1 MPRHREPPRDG
12 IFDGMGAA
20 GMAGFLRRCWAQ
32 IDVEALRHNMA
43 AVRAVLRPDCRI
55 MAVVKANA
63 YGHGD
68 AVLAPYMQQC
78 GADWFAVSNIEEAA
92 ILRRHAVTRPILILG
107 MTPCEYAAQLAEQRL
122 TQTVYSAEYAG
133 ALAES
138 AAQAG
143 VTVEVHVK
151 VDTGMNRIGFTAD
164 ALADIAVVYRTENL
178 RATGIFTHFACA
190 DEAGADARAYTR
202 AQYARFCAV
211 WEALRAEGIDP
222 GLRHCCNSGAVLQYP
237 EMQLDMVRPGII
249 LYGLWPSDDLRGA
262 ANLRPVMTLY
272 SRVALVKRV
281 PAGAC
286 VSYGRKYTAPDER
299 VIATVT
305 CGYADGYSRAF
316 SGRASM
322 LVRGQAA
329 PVVGRVC
336 MDQLMLDVTGIPGV
350 QAGDEVV
357 AAGGALPFDD
367 LARIGGTIGY
377 ELVCGVSRRVPRVYV
392 SGGEVLAVAD
402 YLE

>member
-1 MPRHREPPRDG
+1 MY
-12 IFDGMGAA
+12 
-20 GMAGFLRRCWAQ
+20 
-32 IDVEALRHNMA
+32 
-43 AVRAVLRPDCRI
+43 RA
-55 MAVVKANA
+55 
-63 YGHGD
+63 
-68 AVLAPYMQQC
+68 
-78 GADWFAVSNIEEAA
+78 
-92 ILRRHAVTRPILILG
+92 
-107 MTPCEYAAQLAEQRL
+107 
-122 TQTVYSAEYAG
+122 
-133 ALAES
+133 
-138 AAQAG
+138 
-143 VTVEVHVK
+143 
-151 VDTGMNRIGFTAD
+151 
-164 ALADIAVVYRTENL
+164 ENL
-178 RATGIFTHFACA
+178 RATGIFTHFSCA
-190 DEAGADARAYTR
+190 DETGADARAYTQ
-202 AQYARFCAV
+202 AQYARFCEV

-249 LYGLWPSDDLRGA
+249 LYGLWPSDDLQGA
-262 ANLRPVMTLY
+262 ADLRPVMTLY

-286 VSYGRKYTAPDER
+286 ISYGRKYTALDER

-336 MDQLMLDVTGIPGV
+336 MDQLMLDVTGIPDV
-350 QAGDEVV
+350 QAGDEVI

-392 SGGEVLAVAD
+392 SGDEVLAVAD